1 MSIIVDIGCAV
12 HKRAGTVGID
22 CRALPGVDVVCDF
35 ERGLPFKM
43 CEEMTAT
50 LEVVNP

>member
-22 CRALPGVDVVCDF
+22 CRVLPAYFWKRCRRYLWNV
-35 ERGLPFKM
+35 
-43 CEEMTAT
+43 CEEMTVIMEA
-50 LEVVNP
+50 VKP